1 MQIIVQIASNGV
13 NIGITK
19 NSQYVPIVLQS
30 VNYQDAVTAII
41 RNKYSSSDVEAI
53 VNNYLLDTENEKYKK
68 EFDEMQEYRLEAKSI
83 AKKVVAF
90 IQDNDL
96 VNKPDDAY
104 EIED

>member
-1 MQIIVQIASNGV
+1 MQIIVQIASNGF

-19 NSQYVPIVLQS
+19 NSQYTPIVLQNI
-30 VNYQDAVTAII
+30 NYQDAVTAII

-53 VNNYLLDTENEKYKK
+53 VNNYLLDAENEKYKK

-96 VNKPDDAY
+96 VNKPDGVY